1 MRWSTKSHI
10 NEIQMIG
17 KNDMIHKR
25 ECHQAVMS
33 ALFPL
38 LVCSARLSPPLP
50 PHAVQGRWPSGLLT
64 GREGD
69 ELDWAAYAPLMQ
81 AEK

>member
-1 MRWSTKSHI
+1 
-10 NEIQMIG
+10 
-17 KNDMIHKR
+17 MIHKR

-38 LVCSARLSPPLP
+38 LVCSGTPWACVASPRLSPPLP